1 MAMSSKSSYH
11 KPVGVLGA
19 GSFGSAI
26 ANILTKNTEVIL
38 YARTKE
44 IANTIT
50 ETKTL
55 QGKPLNDRI
64 VPTND
69 LKFVTDSCDVLFPIV
84 PSENFPD
91 LIDDLSHLLKPYHIL
106 IHGTKGLI
114 VNKKNWEA
122 NEDQKIVLDDV
133 YTMSRL
139 IREKTLAVRIGC
151 LAGPNLAK
159 ELADEH
165 PAATVVASHFDE
177 VISEGQRLL
186 RNDRFQVY
194 GSRDLLGIEL
204 TGVLKNVIA
213 IAAGALHGMGFGE
226 NARSLLVSR
235 GLIEMIYLGQMFGA
249 NVQAFLGLAGIGD
262 LVATC
267 SSTLSRNFT
276 VGERLGKGEQ
286 LEDILASL
294 EETAEGINTIKIIV
308 RLMKGLPMRA
318 PITES
323 LNKVIKGDMT
333 IEEALRFLMKSPF
346 SIDFDFF

>member
-1 MAMSSKSSYH
+1 MSSKNSYD
-11 KPVGVLGA
+11 KPVGVIGA

-26 ANILTKNTEVIL
+26 ANILSKNSDVIL
-38 YARTKE
+38 YARTRE
-44 IANTIT
+44 IAEQIN
-50 ETKTL
+50 KSKSL
-55 QGKPLNDRI
+55 QGKELSDRI
-64 VPTND
+64 KPTND
-69 LKFVTDSCDVLFPIV
+69 LQLITDRCDVLFPIV
-84 PSENFPD
+84 PSENFPE
-91 LIDDLSHLLKPYHIL
+91 LIDDLSHFLKPYHIL

-114 VNKKNWEA
+114 VDVDGWEENKDRKVIRE
-122 NEDQKIVLDDV
+122 DV

-139 IREKTLAVRIGC
+139 IRERTLAVRIGC

-177 VISEGQRLL
+177 VIREGQRLL

-194 GSRDLLGIEL
+194 GSKDLLGIEL
-204 TGVLKNVIA
+204 TGVLKNIIA
-213 IAAGALHGMGFGE
+213 IAAGALNGMGFGE
-226 NARSLLVSR
+226 NARSLLISR

-249 NVQAFLGLAGIGD
+249 NTQAFLGLAGIGD

-286 LEDILASL
+286 LSDILGSM

-308 RLMKGLPMRA
+308 RLMKAYPMRA

-323 LNKVIKGDMT
+323 LNKVIRGDMT